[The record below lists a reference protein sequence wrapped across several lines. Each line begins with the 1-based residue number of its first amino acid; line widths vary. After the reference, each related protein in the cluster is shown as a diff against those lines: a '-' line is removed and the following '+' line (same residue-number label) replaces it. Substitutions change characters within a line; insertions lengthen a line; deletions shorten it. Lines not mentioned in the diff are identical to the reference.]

1 MNKAAGF
8 KSPPKTLTPEGD
20 ERKVGFE
27 LEFTGVEMDE
37 AAAILQSLYGGSVSK
52 LSTYQFE
59 VKESR
64 FGTFKLELDAQILRD
79 KKYEKLLRT
88 MGVNVSGIKNIESI
102 EDLMKTFASSVV
114 PFEIVTPPIPLSSMN
129 QMNSLV
135 DELRR
140 RKVKGTGSSFVYA
153 FGLHLNPEAA
163 DLSAESILNHLRA
176 YVMLDPWIRRDG
188 KINMSRKITP
198 FINEYEEKYI
208 LHILDPGYAPSIET
222 LIVDYF
228 RFGNSRNRPLDLLPL
243 FMHINKELTSSL
255 IEEKITSSRP
265 TYHYRLPNCSLED
278 VNWTLAG
285 EWNRWV
291 LVEIMAAD
299 EKMLNRYSRAWL
311 RLKRETLVGFEN
323 KWIELINRWVNEI
336 D

>member
-1 MNKAAGF
+1 MNMSAGF
-8 KSPPKTLTPEGD
+8 KQPPVSLNPEGT

-37 AAAILQSLYGGSVSK
+37 AAGILQSLYGGSVNK
-52 LSTYQFE
+52 LSTYE
-59 VKESR
+59 VEVNNSR

-79 KKYEKLLRT
+79 KKYENLLRSL
-88 MGVNVSGIKNIESI
+88 GVNVSGIQNIESI
-102 EDLMKTFASSVV
+102 EDSLKNLASSVV
-114 PFEIVTPPIPLSSMN
+114 PFEIVTPPIPLSSMHE
-129 QMNSLV
+129 MNNLV
-135 DELRR
+135 DELRK

-153 FGLHLNPEAA
+153 FGLHLNPEVP
-163 DLSAESILNHLRA
+163 DLSSGSILAHLKA
-176 YVMLDPWIRRDG
+176 YVLLDPWIRRDSR
-188 KINMSRKITP
+188 INLSRRLTP
-198 FINEYEEKYI
+198 YINEYEEKYI

-243 FMHINKELTSSL
+243 FMHINNELTSSL
-255 IEEKITSSRP
+255 IEETITSSRP
-265 TYHYRLPNCSLED
+265 AYHYRLPNCSLED
-278 VNWTLAG
+278 ENWTLAQ

-291 LVEIMAAD
+291 LVEIMASD
-299 EKMLNRYSRAWL
+299 EKMLDRYARAWL

-323 KWIELINRWVNEI
+323 KWIELTDRWVDEI